1 MPYFVYILRCADGS
15 LYTGLTTD
23 PVRRLAEHQAGGPK
37 GARYTR
43 CRLPVEQVWLS
54 EPLPDRS
61 SAGALEWKI
70 KHMTVAQKRALIE
83 NDTAPHYNQ
92 A

>member
-1 MPYFVYILRCADGS
+1 MAYFVYILRCADGS
-15 LYTGLTTD
+15 LYTGLTTE
-23 PVRRLAEHQAGGPK
+23 PARRLAEHQAGGKK

-54 EPLPDRS
+54 QPLPDRS

-70 KHMTVAQKRALIE
+70 KQMTVVQKRALIG
-83 NDTAPHYNQ
+83 NGSVPHY
-92 A
+92 

>member
-15 LYTGLTTD
+15 LYTGLTTE
-23 PVRRLAEHQAGGPK
+23 PERRLAEHQAGGKK

-54 EPLPDRS
+54 APLPDRA
-61 SAGALEWKI
+61 SAGRLEWQI
-70 KHMTVAQKRALIE
+70 KQMTAKQKRALI
-83 NDTAPHYNQ
+83 AQ
-92 A
+92 I

>member
-15 LYTGLTTD
+15 LYTGLSTD
-23 PVRRLAEHQAGGPK
+23 PERRLAEHQAGGKK

-54 EPLPDRS
+54 QPLPDRS

-70 KHMTVAQKRALIE
+70 KHMSTAQKRALIG
-83 NDTAPHYNQ
+83 NGSAPV
-92 A
+92 